1 MFSEFKTFL
10 LKANVLALALAFI
23 LGVALAAVVNS
34 LVKDI
39 ILPPVGLLFGG
50 VDFNNLF
57 IDLSGKHPA
66 SLKAAQDA
74 GLATIN
80 YGVFINTVIVFIIV
94 AFVVFL
100 IARSFI
106 PKAAPTKMCQF
117 CGEAVVLQGGQHDVA
132 QGRVVFDDQHERPLP
147 RRGCHLDQSPAVAG
161 ETPPAGSTRSSGRA
175 ARRSVVTSR
184 SGPPWRGGRR
194 P

>member
-1 MFSEFKTFL
+1 MLSEFKSFL

-39 ILPPVGLLFGG
+39 LLPPVGLLFGG

-66 SLKAAQDA
+66 SLKGAQDA

-80 YGVFINTVIVFIIV
+80 YGVFINTIITFIIV

-100 IARSFI
+100 IARSFV
-106 PKAAPTKMCQF
+106 PNVPTKACPR
-117 CGEAVVLQGGQHDVA
+117 CLA
-132 QGRVVFDDQHERPLP
+132 DDLPLGATRCP
-147 RRGCHLDQSPAVAG
+147 HCTSDIAPA
-161 ETPPAGSTRSSGRA
+161 RA
-175 ARRSVVTSR
+175 
-184 SGPPWRGGRR
+184 
-194 P
+194 

>member
-1 MFSEFKTFL
+1 MLSEFRQFL
-10 LKANVLALALAFI
+10 VKANVLALALAFI

-39 ILPPVGLLFGG
+39 ILPPVGLALGG

-66 SLKAAQDA
+66 SVKAAQDA

-80 YGVFINTVIVFIIV
+80 YGVFINTVITFIIV

-100 IARSFI
+100 IARSML
-106 PKAAPTKMCQF
+106 PKAEPTKF
-117 CGEAVVLQGGQHDVA
+117 CPFCSEEILASA
-132 QGRVVFDDQHERPLP
+132 QRCRYCTSQL
-147 RRGCHLDQSPAVAG
+147 SAG
-161 ETPPAGSTRSSGRA
+161 ARA
-175 ARRSVVTSR
+175 
-184 SGPPWRGGRR
+184 
-194 P
+194 

>member
-1 MFSEFKTFL
+1 MMSEFKEWL

-23 LGVALAAVVNS
+23 IGVALAAVVNS

-39 ILPPVGLLFGG
+39 IMPPVGLLLGG

-80 YGVFINTVIVFIIV
+80 YGVFIITVIAFIIV

-100 IARSFI
+100 IARSFM
-106 PKAAPTKMCQF
+106 KAVPTKACPR
-117 CGEAVVLQGGQHDVA
+117 CLL
-132 QGRVVFDDQHERPLP
+132 DDLP
-147 RRGCHLDQSPAVAG
+147 MGA
-161 ETPPAGSTRSSGRA
+161 TRCPHCTSDIPRA
-175 ARRSVVTSR
+175 A
-184 SGPPWRGGRR
+184 
-194 P
+194 

>member
-1 MFSEFKTFL
+1 MMSEFKAWL

-23 LGVALAAVVNS
+23 IGVALAAVVTS

-39 ILPPVGLLFGG
+39 IMPPVGLLLGG

-66 SLKAAQDA
+66 SVKAAQDA

-80 YGVFINTVIVFIIV
+80 YGVFINTVITFIVV

-100 IARSFI
+100 IARSML
-106 PKAAPTKMCQF
+106 PKAVPMKACPF
-117 CGEAVVLQGGQHDVA
+117 CGEEILASA
-132 QGRVVFDDQHERPLP
+132 QRCRYCTSQLT
-147 RRGCHLDQSPAVAG
+147 AG
-161 ETPPAGSTRSSGRA
+161 ARA
-175 ARRSVVTSR
+175 
-184 SGPPWRGGRR
+184 
-194 P
+194 

>member
-1 MFSEFKTFL
+1 MWAEFKDFL
-10 LKANVLALALAFI
+10 FKANVLALALAFI

-39 ILPPVGLLFGG
+39 ILPPVGLLLGG

-80 YGVFINTVIVFIIV
+80 YGVFINTVITFIII

-106 PKAAPTKMCQF
+106 PKAPATKFCPY
-117 CGEAVVLQGGQHDVA
+117 CGEEILASA
-132 QGRVVFDDQHERPLP
+132 QRCKFCTSQL
-147 RRGCHLDQSPAVAG
+147 SAG
-161 ETPPAGSTRSSGRA
+161 ARA
-175 ARRSVVTSR
+175 
-184 SGPPWRGGRR
+184 
-194 P
+194 